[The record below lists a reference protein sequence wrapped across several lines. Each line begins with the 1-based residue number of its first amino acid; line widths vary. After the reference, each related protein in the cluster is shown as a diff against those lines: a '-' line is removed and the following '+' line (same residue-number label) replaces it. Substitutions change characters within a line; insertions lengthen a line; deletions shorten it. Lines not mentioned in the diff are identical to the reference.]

1 MKQVFVT
8 AFRFLLIT
16 CVLLSLSC
24 LAYAQHGGGGGRG
37 GGGGHGGHFG
47 GGGHMHVGHPGH
59 SQNSR
64 GITRFPPFSAA
75 RLFGRHRHRHFVE
88 PYFFANGL
96 LLGDY
101 VNCGLWDWTCFG
113 WEDGYFDSGGGGM
126 YATPNA
132 AESPSSAA
140 DGSPTVT
147 VLYLKNGYSVGVTDY
162 YLENEKLHY
171 LTTYGG
177 QDEVPIDA
185 VDLQRTVNENASMG
199 VPFVLHPKRV
209 AATPENH

>member
-1 MKQVFVT
+1 MKQVFAT
-8 AFRFLLIT
+8 AFRFLLSA
-16 CVLLSLSC
+16 CVLLSLSS
-24 LAYAQHGGGGGRG
+24 LANAQHGGGGGHSG
-37 GGGGHGGHFG
+37 GAHGGHFG
-47 GGGHMHVGHPGH
+47 RSGHMHAGHVARSPE
-59 SQNSR
+59 SR
-64 GITRFPPFSAA
+64 GIRRYPPFSVA

-96 LLGDY
+96 FLGDY
-101 VNCGLWDWTCFG
+101 VNCGLWDWGCSG
-113 WEDGYFDSGGGGM
+113 WEDSYFDLAGGGM

-132 AESPSSAA
+132 AESSSDAA
-140 DGSPTVT
+140 GASPTVT

-185 VDLQRTVNENASMG
+185 VDLQRTVNENATMG
-199 VPFVLHPKRV
+199 VAFVLHPKEV
-209 AATPENH
+209 PSTSENH